1 MLTRPRAVSLAAS
14 CAIAALTGC
23 TDLGQ
28 HGFGG
33 AAATRDANS
42 VLSIVTGP
50 SPQEAA
56 AWMIDAYDADKR
68 YRGTLLIANAPWG
81 GGPQYLSIYRAKL
94 NPEMKHESGLSLY
107 DEDPLGRAA
116 AVRGLALHGSP
127 EDVPVIVTQIK
138 SENEHLRWECVRALQ
153 RLHNPVAIR
162 PLLIRLDE
170 SEEDNPD
177 IRADA
182 ATALGQYAENRVLD
196 GLFAALNDRD
206 LAVNTAA
213 LNSLRTLTGQDL
225 GFNRRQWVVWA
236 GQTEAHFAGRTPY
249 EYPVFHRDPGIL
261 EIIVPWMHVP
271 NEVAAAPVGM
281 TAQSA
286 DTGS

>member
-68 YRGTLLIANAPWG
+68 YRGTLLIANA
-81 GGPQYLSIYRAKL
+81 
-94 NPEMKHESGLSLY
+94 
-107 DEDPLGRAA
+107 LGRRAA
-116 AVRGLALHGSP
+116 IPLHLP
-127 EDVPVIVTQIK
+127 RQTQPR
-138 SENEHLRWECVRALQ
+138 NEARVRALAL
-153 RLHNPVAIR
+153 RRRPIGPPPPSVASRSTARPKMSPSSSRRSNPRTNTSAGNASAHCKDSTTPSR
-162 PLLIRLDE
+162 SGR
-170 SEEDNPD
+170 SSSAST
-177 IRADA
+177 RAKRTIPISA
-182 ATALGQYAENRVLD
+182 PTPQQPLGQYAENRVLD